1 MAIAA
6 IVTGALL
13 VLSGV
18 AFYVGITPHHFT
30 ALIPAVLGLVIF
42 ILGLAAR
49 NEKIRRHAMHG
60 AMLFGLIGFLGSLMG
75 IPDWLLVIQ
84 GKPVTFRPQAA
95 QEQFLM
101 FIICGVFLIMCI
113 NSFVKARRARTE

>member
-1 MAIAA
+1 
-6 IVTGALL
+6 
-13 VLSGV
+13 
-18 AFYVGITPHHFT
+18 
-30 ALIPAVLGLVIF
+30 
-42 ILGLAAR
+42 
-49 NEKIRRHAMHG
+49 MHG

>member
-75 IPDWLLVIQ
+75 IPSWIKMLQ
-84 GKPVTFRPQAA
+84 GQPAFRPQAA

>member
-18 AFYVGITPHHFT
+18 GFYVGISPHHFT
-30 ALIPAVLGLVIF
+30 ALIPAVLGIIIF
-42 ILGLAAR
+42 VLGLLAR

-75 IPDWLLVIQ
+75 IPSWINMLQ
-84 GKPVTFRPQAA
+84 GKPTFRPQAA
-95 QEQFLM
+95 QEQLLM

-113 NSFVKARRARTE
+113 NSFVKARRAPAE

>member
-18 AFYVGITPHHFT
+18 GFYVGVPPHHPT
-30 ALIPAVLGLVIF
+30 ALIPAVLGIVIF
-42 ILGLAAR
+42 ILGLVAR
-49 NEKIRRHAMHG
+49 NEKMRRHGMHG

-75 IPDWLLVIQ
+75 IPDWLLYIQ
-84 GKPVTFRPQAA
+84 GKQVTFRPQAA

-113 NSFVKARRARTE
+113 RSFSQARRARTE

>member
-18 AFYVGITPHHFT
+18 GFYVGISPHHFT
-30 ALIPAVLGLVIF
+30 ALIPAVLGIIIF
-42 ILGLAAR
+42 ILGLLAR

-75 IPDWLLVIQ
+75 IPSWINMLQ
-84 GKPVTFRPQAA
+84 GKPAFRPQAA
-95 QEQFLM
+95 QEQLLM

-113 NSFVKARRARTE
+113 NSFVKARRAPAE